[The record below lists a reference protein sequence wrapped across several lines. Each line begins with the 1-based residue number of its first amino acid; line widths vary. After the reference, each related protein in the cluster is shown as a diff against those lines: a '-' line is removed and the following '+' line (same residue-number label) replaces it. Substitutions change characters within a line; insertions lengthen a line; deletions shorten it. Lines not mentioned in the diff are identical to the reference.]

1 MQGQEEVVKIRTH
14 FAVAF
19 TKGDGQ
25 EKDTNRKVIIRNAFN
40 SPFRPFVL
48 ATTSIGQEGLDF
60 HNYCRRIVHWNLPS
74 NPIDLEQREGRI
86 NRFECLAIR
95 QNVAKR
101 YGNIQFKN
109 DIWVEDLQAK
119 IVEAHE
125 RVVAQEIETETITA
139 EGSIIVGRILAVDEL
154 ALSHGKIICG
164 ETAYGSGRIAASVVM
179 TGEPIDLDDGE
190 DAIDHPNVYEPDAA
204 EAGAAIGRD
213 TLINTSREYSATN
226 NYKEY
231 IDFIMETVPWEDKAN
246 SFGKWAE
253 RLETIESVM
262 DDCSSCRDLSLLV
275 WLTEIV
281 NSEVFCGWE
290 TLEQWYE
297 QLTEVF
303 EKLCH
308 NKPPVEVEPTDLK
321 SLALN
326 DVVSH
331 DVFGQG
337 SIESITN
344 TPSGKQFSV
353 RFQRCGV
360 KKFMFV
366 PSTMVHFKL
375 IAREGANYAGEFV
388 DYKNSITC
396 TASDYA
402 EWIDLLRV
410 LNTYGKY
417 FETDL
422 FNLAFDLVT
431 AQLGLKG
438 KFVSDRFREKG
449 WKPHV

>member
-1 MQGQEEVVKIRTH
+1 MITIDERTGGVIQSGKYLLLPSLPADDSIV
-14 FAVAF
+14 FKAS
-19 TKGDGQ
+19 
-25 EKDTNRKVIIRNAFN
+25 VIIGSTISCSGKITAMFDLVVFGDIIADSVEVKGRLICTGTCKV
-40 SPFRPFVL
+40 SG
-48 ATTSIGQEGLDF
+48 SI
-60 HNYCRRIVHWNLPS
+60 IV
-74 NPIDLEQREGRI
+74 Q
-86 NRFECLAIR
+86 
-95 QNVAKR
+95 
-101 YGNIQFKN
+101 N
-109 DIWVEDLQAK
+109 DIWVEDLQADA
-119 IVEAHE
+119 VEAHE
-125 RVVAQEIETETITA
+125 RVIAQEIETETITA
-139 EGSIIVGRILAVDEL
+139 EGSIVVGRILAVDKI

-164 ETAYGSGRIAASVVM
+164 ETAYGSGRIAASVIM

-190 DAIDHPNVYEPDAA
+190 EAIDYPNVYEPDEAQ
-204 EAGAAIGRD
+204 AGAAVGRD
-213 TLINTSREYSATN
+213 TLINISRDYSATN
-226 NYKEY
+226 NYKDY
-231 IDFIMETVPWEDKAN
+231 IDFIMETVPWGDAADKI
-246 SFGKWAE
+246 GKWAD
-253 RLETIESVM
+253 RLDTIEHVI
-262 DDCSSCRDLSLLV
+262 DDYSSCRDLSLLV

-281 NSEVFCGWE
+281 YSDYFAGWE
-290 TLEQWYE
+290 ILEQWYCR
-297 QLTEVF
+297 LTKVF

-308 NKPPVEVEPTDLK
+308 NIPPVEAEPTDLK

-337 SIESITN
+337 IIENITN

-353 RFQRCGV
+353 NFQRYGV

-366 PSTMVHFKL
+366 PSTIVHFKL
-375 IAREGANYAGEFV
+375 IACEGTNYAGEFV

-396 TASDYA
+396 TAADYS

-438 KFVSDRFREKG
+438 KFVEDRFREKG
-449 WKPHV
+449 WKPHVQ